1 MTCAV
6 DFRSSGA
13 PVFQMKDGVA
23 QVVSVIPA
31 KAEVQG
37 KRVSLGLALEIPLSN
52 PMAELRLAE
61 AGHGAGGHAQILSGG
76 LLGGAKI
83 IKPTATDTQ

>member
-1 MTCAV
+1 MTCDV

-37 KRVSLGLALEIPLSN
+37 KWVSLGLARESPLCSL
-52 PMAELRLAE
+52 MAEPQLAE
-61 AGHGAGGHAQILSGG
+61 AGHGARDHAKVSSGV
-76 LLGGAKI
+76 
-83 IKPTATDTQ
+83 Q